1 MKCSALTG
9 VFFQGNA
16 PSLDSF
22 VFLDTTN
29 TTVYYLPGT
38 AGWGTTFGD
47 RPAALWYLPNPL
59 ILTSGPGFGV
69 QSNAFGFII
78 SWATNVP
85 VVVEA
90 CTSPANH
97 SWSALRTNALTGGWS
112 YFSDPQWANYPGRFY
127 RLRWP

>member
-1 MKCSALTG
+1 M
-9 VFFQGNA
+9 
-16 PSLDSF
+16 
-22 VFLDTTN
+22 
-29 TTVYYLPGT
+29 
-38 AGWGTTFGD
+38 
-47 RPAALWYLPNPL
+47 LPNPL

-78 SWATNVP
+78 SWATNLP

-90 CTSPANH
+90 CTNPANH
-97 SWSALRTNALTGGWS
+97 SWSPLKTNALTGGWC